1 MARVK
6 GPLMSQDACGTI
18 AGDTRLRHMR
28 GHVLMYRGG
37 EPGSVRRREPSASQA
52 EVRARF
58 ADARARWWGLTGE
71 QRAAWQAHA
80 QELGAGLTAW
90 NCFLSCV
97 LLGGECLDPRG
108 PVLPPPNTYVPP
120 PGDAVIYPDILWFQ
134 DRPYIPPP
142 GDQVS

>member
-1 MARVK
+1 MAKVK
-6 GPLMSQDACGTI
+6 GPLMSLDASGTL

-37 EPGSVRRREPSASQA
+37 EPGSVRRKAPSASQA
-52 EVRARF
+52 EVRAKF
-58 ADARARWWGLTGE
+58 AEARARWWALTGE
-71 QRAAWQAHA
+71 QREAWQVHAH
-80 QELGAGLTAW
+80 ELGAGLTAW

-108 PVLPPPNTYVPP
+108 PVLPPPHTYVPP
-120 PGDAVIYPDILWFQ
+120 PGDAVLFPAVLWVQ
-134 DRPYIPPP
+134 DHPYSPPP